1 MKDLKYLYTLENLLQ
16 DCDNEM
22 VRAAKEEGQLAVGT
36 VCYQLPEVLLNL
48 PGCFSTRL
56 RAPRTSSMEMGTYYM
71 TSLTCEYCRALLE
84 RALEG
89 SFQFLDCL
97 FEPASCSQMADCAE
111 DMEALAAC
119 TKEKFFCQHVDTP
132 MKDDDNALSH
142 LVHMCRVRVLDK
154 LHEVYGVDTGDEA
167 LRRAVALHNEVCRLI
182 TGMGEY
188 RKELRPRITGYEF
201 AVFTLASY
209 CLPKD
214 RLLPI
219 LRETAEELRT
229 REPDERHKWRVRVV
243 LAGSEIDDPD
253 FVKLI
258 EDAGAYVAADRF
270 CFGSL
275 PGRQEIVLNDTE
287 DVLTQI
293 CRQNIRECQ
302 CPRYMNTAKINER
315 KSYLD
320 RLAHEYKA
328 DGIVFQQMNFCNF
341 WGYERAG
348 ATHILG
354 ELGGWPVLS
363 VDRPYVVG
371 TSGQLRTR
379 VQAFVERIEL
389 KKLQGGNV

>member
-1 MKDLKYLYTLENLLQ
+1 MKDLKHLFALENLLQ
-16 DCDNEM
+16 DANNEM
-22 VRAAKEEGQLAVGT
+22 VRAAQAEGQLAIGT

-56 RAPRTSSMEMGTYYM
+56 RAPRTASMEMGTYYM

-89 SFQFLDCL
+89 SYQFLDCL

-111 DMEALAAC
+111 DMEALRLFPR
-119 TKEKFFCQHVDTP
+119 EKFFCQHVDTP
-132 MKDDDNALSH
+132 MKDDENGLNH
-142 LVHMCRVRVLDK
+142 MIHMCRVRVLDK
-154 LHEVYGVDTGDEA
+154 LREVYGVDTGEDA
-167 LRRAVALHNEVCRLI
+167 LRRAVAQHNEVCRLI
-182 TGMGEY
+182 TEIGAC
-188 RKELRPRITGYEF
+188 RKTERPTITGYEF

-214 RLLPI
+214 RLLPL

-229 REPDERHKWRVRVV
+229 REPDEKPPYRVRVV

-253 FVKLI
+253 FIRLI
-258 EDAGAYVAADRF
+258 EDAGAFVAADRF

-275 PGRQEIVLNDTE
+275 PGRQELVLNDQE
-287 DVLTQI
+287 DALTQI
-293 CRQNIRECQ
+293 CRQTMRDCQ

-315 KSYLD
+315 KTYID
-320 RLAHEYKA
+320 ALAREYRA
-328 DGIVFQQMNFCNF
+328 DGIIFQQMNFCNF

-354 ELGGWPVLS
+354 DLGGWPVLS
-363 VDRPYVVG
+363 VDRPYIVG
-371 TSGQLRTR
+371 ASGQMRTR
-379 VQAFVERIEL
+379 IQAFVERIEL
-389 KKLQGGNV
+389 KKLQGGTV